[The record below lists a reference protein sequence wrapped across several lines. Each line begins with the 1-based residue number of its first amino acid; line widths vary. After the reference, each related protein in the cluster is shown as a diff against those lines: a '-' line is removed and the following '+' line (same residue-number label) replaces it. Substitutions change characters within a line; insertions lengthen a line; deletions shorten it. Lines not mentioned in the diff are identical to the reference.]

1 MIDLR
6 ILCEMNYDR
15 LSKIVLS
22 CLHMYN
28 CLSDIMGLP
37 RWLSGKESAHQWKR
51 REFNPLV
58 RKIPLEEE
66 MATHSLI
73 SSWDNPMDRG
83 A

>member
-6 ILCEMNYDR
+6 MLCEMSYDK

-37 RWLSGKESAHQWKR
+37 RWLSNKESARQGRR
-51 REFNPLV
+51 REFNPSV
-58 RKIPLEEE
+58 RKITLEEE
-66 MATHSLI
+66 MATQSII

>member
-1 MIDLR
+1 M
-6 ILCEMNYDR
+6 LCEMSYDK

-28 CLSDIMGLP
+28 CLSHIMGLP
-37 RWLSGKESAHQWKR
+37 RWLSNKESARQGRR
-51 REFNPLV
+51 REFNPSV
-58 RKIPLEEE
+58 RKVTLEEE
-66 MATHSLI
+66 MATQSII

>member
-6 ILCEMNYDR
+6 IPCEMSYDK

-22 CLHMYN
+22 YLHMYN

-37 RWLSGKESAHQWKR
+37 RWLSSKESARQCRR

-58 RKIPLEEE
+58 RKIALEEE
-66 MATHSLI
+66 MATQSII